1 LISALN
7 EIKNDERVLIEY
19 LSDTFPELLKNMVD
33 ISTSAIMQGLGH
45 KKFKHLFAPK
55 KEKGKRQ
62 EGIIMRAPGGQMI
75 RIKPNLG
82 AHL

>member
-1 LISALN
+1 
-7 EIKNDERVLIEY
+7 
-19 LSDTFPELLKNMVD
+19 
-33 ISTSAIMQGLGH
+33 MQGLGH